1 MNSKRLKSI
10 ALISALIV
18 IVSGCGL
25 IGESSRA
32 KDCKQ
37 VQTKIINE
45 YQKINNSLS
54 DLDKSSVNLYVLK
67 SASSGVF
74 PMIVNED
81 IKSIVE
87 DIANVEL
94 QTEAQQNAVQ
104 LLNITTK
111 LNSLAVMCGLESEL
125 SK

>member
-1 MNSKRLKSI
+1 MNRKQIKSI
-10 ALISALIV
+10 GFISALIFV
-18 IVSGCGL
+18 VSGCGL
-25 IGESSRA
+25 IGSNSRK
-32 KDCKQ
+32 KDCEQ
-37 VQTKIINE
+37 VKTKIIFE

-54 DLDKSSVNLYVLK
+54 NLEESGTNLYILK

-74 PMIVNED
+74 PAIANED

-87 DIANVEL
+87 DIANIEIQVEPRENL
-94 QTEAQQNAVQ
+94 LQ